1 MASER
6 CAKKIASIDH
16 EGRGRKIDSMKG
28 EDIDKLFREKLG
40 NTVEPT
46 SEQDW
51 AAFEKGLD
59 KRGGFFSPRVIGAV
73 LLLLVGTLASAYYL
87 GDFSEETKYSQR
99 SASDGLETGERAS
112 NQNKN
117 TTSTSG
123 EFEKNSIDSKDP
135 SSIAESVQSANDSEN
150 AQSTPFNS
158 AGEEANDNSAIS
170 ANASGTRIGSKD
182 SRGDAKVDGN
192 DNADGER
199 LTGIGSNDNIPTAAA
214 VPISSNEN
222 NGDANVDGID
232 NADQEHSTVA
242 AYTAG
247 AAKTAENT
255 RRESDGAANNSKSE
269 ADKAMAFAPAGRS
282 ASNAKSASSNSASK
296 AEAEDVMQMEILSLS
311 KMESKNGQIELD
323 LEDQEIRGVIR
334 EVPAQSLASFEPF
347 IYIKGEQ
354 NLVLAS
360 SIGVGIGLERQFVN
374 AENWMKNLSLSLG
387 LGYMRSGSLRW
398 DHQESEEVFYGFDGY
413 QNESKLTTQRVEL
426 LQIPVHLNYSF
437 GGVHSVF
444 AGLESSFVIN
454 AAQELNRLPAFGD
467 DSNVDN
473 GYLYDA
479 DTPSYIYFMQVGY
492 GYALNERYKIQVGG
506 SFSNQNWNTTDEK
519 PMGVFLKLNY
529 HIR

>member
-1 MASER
+1 MT
-6 CAKKIASIDH
+6 
-16 EGRGRKIDSMKG
+16 G

-87 GDFSEETKYSQR
+87 SAFSEETQYSQR
-99 SASDGLETGERAS
+99 SASDGLETEERAS
-112 NQNKN
+112 NQNNN
-117 TTSTSG
+117 TTSTSA

-135 SSIAESVQSANDSEN
+135 SSISESVQSANDSEN
-150 AQSTPFNS
+150 ARSAPFNS
-158 AGEEANDNSAIS
+158 AGE
-170 ANASGTRIGSKD
+170 
-182 SRGDAKVDGN
+182 
-192 DNADGER
+192 
-199 LTGIGSNDNIPTAAA
+199 GSNDNIPPAAA
-214 VPISSNEN
+214 VPTSSNEN

-374 AENWMKNLSLSLG
+374 AENWMKNLSLSMG

-398 DHQESEEVFYGFDGY
+398 DQQESEEVFYGFDRY